1 MKKLEINELSLEADR
16 CLLCKKPRCR
26 NNCPIDTPIPEIMEL
41 FKAGKIEEAGEILFN
56 NNPLSAACGLIC
68 PHEDQCLGNCIKGI
82 KSEPVKFHAIES
94 HISGEYL
101 KNAKFKQEKSL
112 DKRIAVIGSGPAGIT
127 VAFILAKKGYKVT
140 IFEKNS
146 EIGGVLRYG
155 IPEFRLSRN
164 ILSNLEKRLSDL
176 NVKIRYNTLVGPVIT
191 LDMLLKDD
199 YDAVF
204 IGTGVWNPKTL
215 NIKGETLGHV
225 HYAINYL
232 KSPASFNLGEKV
244 VVVGAGNVAMDASRT
259 AKHYGAKEVTV
270 VYRKDFEDMTATKAE
285 IAEAKEEGVKF
296 ELYKA
301 PVEIVDEG
309 IIFIDTEKVDSED
322 GRKALLNIE
331 GSEKLMQADSV
342 IIAVSQSPKNNIVS
356 NTTNLETN
364 RYGLLVIDDTGH
376 TTRQGVFACGDVVTG
391 ARTVV
396 EAVAN
401 AKTVAQTIDEFCTR
415 NSMRNSSV

>member
-191 LDMLLKDD
+191 LDMLLKDG

-396 EAVAN
+396 EAVAH